1 MRTTLTLEKDVAV
14 ALEKLQRKRDKS
26 FKDVV
31 NEALRQGIKAMSSPG
46 KRKAQFQTKVHD
58 PKGLVD
64 PSKSIKDILREMD
77 EEYDRKKLGLR
88 VSD

>member
-1 MRTTLTLEKDVAV
+1 MRTTLTLEKDVAA
-14 ALEKLQRKRDKS
+14 ALENLQKKRDAT

-31 NEALRQGIKAMSSPG
+31 NEALRRGIKAMSAPG
-46 KRKAQFQTKVHD
+46 KPQPFQTKVHD

-64 PSKSIKDILREMD
+64 PSKSIKDILRDMD
-77 EEYDRKKLGLR
+77 EEYDTKKLGLR